1 MKNYLPLLL
10 LAACTAAAP
19 PVSAPVDTAGWYLQ
33 SARRGAAVYAV
44 SPSDSLVAITVRR
57 AGLLARLG
65 HDHVVASHDLAGF
78 AAPDAGRADLEF
90 RADRLVVDEPALLRE
105 AGIDTRPPQQA
116 IEGTRTNMLAHVLEA
131 DRFPAIR
138 LHAER
143 AAPGRLRVA
152 ITMHGTTRNVE
163 VPAAIETSPATVS
176 ARGAVTLRQSDFG
189 IEPFAV
195 GGGLLA
201 VQDAIEVRFNI
212 VARRIEGGAGR
223 H

>member
-1 MKNYLPLLL
+1 MKNILPLLL

-19 PVSAPVDTAGWYLQ
+19 PASAPGDTTSWYLQ
-33 SARRGAAVYAV
+33 SAGRGAAVYAV
-44 SPSDSLVAITVRR
+44 SPSDSVVAITVRR

-105 AGIDTRPPQQA
+105 AGIDTRPSQQA

-131 DRFPAIR
+131 DRFPLIR

-143 AAPGRLRVA
+143 AAPSRLRVA
-152 ITMHGTTRNVE
+152 ITMRGTTRNLE
-163 VPAAIETSPATVS
+163 VPAAIATSAATVS
-176 ARGAVTLRQSDFG
+176 ARGALTLRQSDFG

-201 VQDAIEVRFNI
+201 VQDTIEVRFNI
-212 VARRIEGGAGR
+212 VARRVEGGAGR
-223 H
+223 